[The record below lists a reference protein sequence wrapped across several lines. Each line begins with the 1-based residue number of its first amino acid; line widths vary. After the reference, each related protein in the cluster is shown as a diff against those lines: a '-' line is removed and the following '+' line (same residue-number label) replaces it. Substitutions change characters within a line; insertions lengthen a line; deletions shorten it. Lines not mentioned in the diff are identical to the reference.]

1 MVLTNTFHFLLQGEI
16 EWMETYKKSFIFL
29 TLTESALSLDQ
40 KDFKH
45 VKETVRTGPAAGNIN
60 SWKILSK

>member
-40 KDFKH
+40 KD